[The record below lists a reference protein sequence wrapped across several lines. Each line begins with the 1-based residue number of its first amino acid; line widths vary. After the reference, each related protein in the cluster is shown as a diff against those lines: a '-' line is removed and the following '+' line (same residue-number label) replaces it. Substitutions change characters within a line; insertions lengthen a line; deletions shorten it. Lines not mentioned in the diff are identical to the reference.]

1 MTGAGTTKKLV
12 GGTLGALAVAR
23 QVARHAV
30 WYVRYHVDGTTREA
44 GPRRPGRR

>member
-1 MTGAGTTKKLV
+1 MIGTGTTKKLV

-30 WYVRYHVDGTTREA
+30 WYLRYHVDGTTREA
-44 GPRRPGRR
+44 GPRGPDQR